1 MKAKLQKKY
10 DLYIGG
16 EWVAAGDK
24 ELIAV
29 HSPIDGKELA
39 KIAEATEA
47 DVEKAVVAAQE
58 AFESWKKTTPQERQ
72 QVLTAIADLIDA
84 NKEHLATVETL
95 DNGKP
100 IRETMAADV
109 PFAAD
114 HFRYFGGLLRGR
126 EGSATMLDENTLS
139 LILREPIGV
148 VGQIIPWSRHW
159 RRAARSY

>member
-16 EWVAAGDK
+16 EWVAAGDQ

-58 AFESWKKTTPQERQ
+58 AFER
-72 QVLTAIADLIDA
+72 
-84 NKEHLATVETL
+84 
-95 DNGKP
+95 
-100 IRETMAADV
+100 
-109 PFAAD
+109 
-114 HFRYFGGLLRGR
+114 
-126 EGSATMLDENTLS
+126 
-139 LILREPIGV
+139 
-148 VGQIIPWSRHW
+148 
-159 RRAARSY
+159 